1 MYVVL
6 NVIFMNIKIWNNIL
20 LKIKFFNKKK
30 KKKKKKKNSFKK
42 KKKKK
47 SKIKI

>member
-20 LKIKFFNKKK
+20 LKIKFFNNNKKI
-30 KKKKKKKNSFKK
+30 
-42 KKKKK
+42 
-47 SKIKI
+47 IK